1 MDKIKNYFENLKGK
15 TVSLIG
21 FGVSHRPVADMFLSH
36 GVSVVVH
43 DRKSEEQ
50 LRDII
55 KKYEGKSIRFVL
67 GENYLDDVS
76 GDVVFRTP
84 GMRPDNDIYI
94 KAQKNGSRITS
105 EMEEFF
111 SLCPC
116 RVVAVT
122 GSDGK
127 STSTT
132 LISKML
138 EKQGFKCYL
147 GGNIGKPLLPE
158 IENISTDDFAVVELS
173 SFQLSSFAPAPFISV
188 ITNVAPNHLDWHKDM
203 SEYIEAKKNI
213 FRNQTSSSRLVL
225 NFDNDI
231 TRNFSKQASA
241 RVSFFSLTNKVDN
254 GTYLNE
260 NGDIIHSSDGK
271 EEFVMNRK
279 IIRIPGD
286 HNVDNYMTAISAVW
300 GLVSIDSI
308 REVAETFGGVEHR
321 MEFVREYNGV
331 SYYNDSIA
339 TSPTRSIA
347 CLKAQD
353 KPIVMIAGGYDK
365 KVPYEPIAPYLAN
378 KVKILILMGK
388 TAPKIKSAL
397 LNCSDYSSEKTRII
411 EVETMEDAV
420 RAAVENSQRGDRVY
434 LSPISASF
442 DLYPNFEARGNHFK
456 NIVNSL

>member
-1 MDKIKNYFENLKGK
+1 
-15 TVSLIG
+15 
-21 FGVSHRPVADMFLSH
+21 
-36 GVSVVVH
+36 
-43 DRKSEEQ
+43 
-50 LRDII
+50 
-55 KKYEGKSIRFVL
+55 
-67 GENYLDDVS
+67 
-76 GDVVFRTP
+76 
-84 GMRPDNDIYI
+84 
-94 KAQKNGSRITS
+94 
-105 EMEEFF
+105 
-111 SLCPC
+111 
-116 RVVAVT
+116 
-122 GSDGK
+122 
-127 STSTT
+127 
-132 LISKML
+132 
-138 EKQGFKCYL
+138 
-147 GGNIGKPLLPE
+147 
-158 IENISTDDFAVVELS
+158 
-173 SFQLSSFAPAPFISV
+173 
-188 ITNVAPNHLDWHKDM
+188 
-203 SEYIEAKKNI
+203 
-213 FRNQTSSSRLVL
+213 
-225 NFDNDI
+225 
-231 TRNFSKQASA
+231 
-241 RVSFFSLTNKVDN
+241 
-254 GTYLNE
+254 
-260 NGDIIHSSDGK
+260 
-271 EEFVMNRK
+271 MNRK

-397 LNCSDYSSEKTRII
+397 LNCSDYSPEKTRII

>member
-36 GVSVVVH
+36 GVSVVVY

-55 KKYEGKSIRFVL
+55 KEYEGKNIRFVL

-286 HNVDNYMTAISAVW
+286 HNVDNYMTAISATAGWV
-300 GLVSIDSI
+300 DFDNI
-308 REVAETFGGVEHR
+308 RKIAREFNGVEHR
-321 MEFVREYNGV
+321 IELVREKDRV
-331 SYYNDSIA
+331 KWYNDSIA
-339 TSPTRSIA
+339 SSPTRTIA
-347 CLKAQD
+347 GLRSFKQ
-353 KPIVMIAGGYDK
+353 KVILIAGGYDK
-365 KVPYEPIAPYLAN
+365 KIPYEPLAPEIVAHV
-378 KVKILILMGK
+378 KVLVLMGA
-388 TAPKIKSAL
+388 TAPRI
-397 LNCSDYSSEKTRII
+397 EK
-411 EVETMEDAV
+411 AV
-420 RAAVENSQRGDRVY
+420 RED
-434 LSPISASF
+434 
-442 DLYPNFEARGNHFK
+442 PNFDPQALPILHADSMQLG
-456 NIVNSL
+456 IVQFHEEKEPM